1 MILDRKQRLLLC
13 GYLAGHILHAVPVE
27 LRGSEGPSFNRRGHR
42 STPESP
48 QQADPWHS
56 DYQELCVGG
65 PHHLA
70 HPVTRRLECRR
81 FLWLYFWKGLSDGIS
96 RNANILMGVPIVLV
110 PLARGEPLVVASI
123 FTAFSLVDTI
133 SVESVKNLNFG
144 MNVAADYY
152 SVIKRAEQVLLLE
165 EKQKQPQSDELN
177 PPLRVES
184 RGPLNLLELF
194 RERSTPEELER

>member
-1 MILDRKQRLLLC
+1 
-13 GYLAGHILHAVPVE
+13 
-27 LRGSEGPSFNRRGHR
+27 
-42 STPESP
+42 
-48 QQADPWHS
+48 
-56 DYQELCVGG
+56 
-65 PHHLA
+65 
-70 HPVTRRLECRR
+70 
-81 FLWLYFWKGLSDGIS
+81 
-96 RNANILMGVPIVLV
+96 MGVPIVLV